1 MSLPNDNV
9 AIRYFKPLEQ
19 TVFSSME
26 HAPSLKGF
34 LKPFKGKGALNE
46 LFSQCEVLRDR
57 LSDISRE
64 QVLQQVKSYPFGL
77 LPIQLAQQ
85 TTGAGTAFLRW
96 RTVDRS
102 IMGVHL
108 WDELIWSPNTSTH
121 LIADLYAIEVQ
132 RIVLNMQ
139 ISLLH
144 SIARQARQCAEK
156 VAHAQ
161 DVFDKR
167 MK

>member
-1 MSLPNDNV
+1 MSLPDGV
-9 AIRYFKPLEQ
+9 VTTQYFKPLEQ
-19 TVFSSME
+19 TAFLRME
-26 HAPSLKGF
+26 HAASLKAF
-34 LKPFKGKGALNE
+34 LKPFKGKGALKE

-57 LSDISRE
+57 LIEVSRE
-64 QVLQQVKSYPFGL
+64 QVLQQAKSYPFAL

-108 WDELIWSPNTSTH
+108 WDELIWKSAPSH
-121 LIADLYAIEVQ
+121 LVADLYAIELQ

-139 ISLLH
+139 ISLVH
-144 SIARQARQCAEK
+144 TIARQARACAEK

-161 DVFDKR
+161 DIFEKR
-167 MK
+167 IK